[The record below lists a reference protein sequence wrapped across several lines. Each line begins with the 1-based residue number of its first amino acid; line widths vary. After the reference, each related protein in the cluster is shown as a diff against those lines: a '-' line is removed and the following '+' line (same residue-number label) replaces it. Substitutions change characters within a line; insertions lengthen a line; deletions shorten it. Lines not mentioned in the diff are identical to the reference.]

1 MIIDKLIEKI
11 ANRNEDMAAG
21 LAVGLAQVQEEVMN
35 MTDNCPNCRTP
46 FSTEKSRHTHER
58 EIHDLLARLA
68 EINSRTDASEVHPTR
83 TKEGTG
89 EEETVHVVSPTNCRP
104 SDDPDGK
111 ALDRPKACTT
121 EGGATPLLAFDAP
134 QATPKKVENPG
145 RGRVP
150 SASPSPQAL
159 RTELSEDTLMV
170 SGPKRDVAAYLA
182 RIGRDY
188 GKLTLREF
196 ISRFK

>member
-1 MIIDKLIEKI
+1 
-11 ANRNEDMAAG
+11 
-21 LAVGLAQVQEEVMN
+21 
-35 MTDNCPNCRTP
+35 MTITCPTCRPP

-121 EGGATPLLAFDAP
+121 EGGATPPLAFDAP
-134 QATPKKVENPG
+134 QATPEPKENPG
-145 RGRVP
+145 WDKAELSVKTLSCR
-150 SASPSPQAL
+150 SESPPNPQAL
-159 RTELSEDTLMV
+159 HTELSEDALTI
-170 SGPKRDVAAYLA
+170 SGSKREVAAYLA